1 MVGFDVAVG
10 GSQDVVNNIVQQLY
24 PVLYKSG
31 LLTQTINVGQVNIA
45 SASFD
50 IQQPPTVDFT
60 VSVLPILLEIL
71 SLTSF

>member
-1 MVGFDVAVG
+1 MVAFDVAVG
-10 GSQDVVNNIVQQLY
+10 GSQDVVNNVVQQLY

-50 IQQPPTVDFT
+50 IQQAPTVDFK
-60 VSVLPILLEIL
+60 VSVLLIPFETL
-71 SLTSF
+71 S